1 MAALGRLTGRGRW
14 QSGGMSPASPPRHG
28 AVPPASDRDEAWLEA
43 FAEHLRHG
51 LGRSPRTVTAYLTDL
66 RHLAAHAAGAGEDAS
81 ADAFAEVDTE
91 DLRRWLAAMREE
103 GLARATLA
111 RRVAAART
119 FLAWLVRQG
128 LRPTDPA
135 LRLSA
140 LTPDAR
146 LPHVLHRAQADRL
159 IALAEEGVHAA
170 RAARDRPAA
179 AAAARDVA
187 LLELLYAT
195 GARVAEVAALD
206 VDDVDLDRRTA
217 LLTGKGDRQ
226 RTVPFGAPA
235 SAALDRWLRVAR
247 PILAA
252 EHSGAALFLGV
263 RGGRVG
269 VRQVRAVVD
278 AGLEAL
284 GDTAARGPH
293 ALRHTAATHLLDGGA
308 DLRTVQEMLGHASL
322 RTTQVYT
329 HVSIDRL
336 REGYRQAH
344 PRA

>member
-1 MAALGRLTGRGRW
+1 
-14 QSGGMSPASPPRHG
+14 MSPASPPRRRG
-28 AVPPASDRDEAWLEA
+28 AVPPASARDEAWLEA
-43 FAEHLRHG
+43 FADHLRHG

-66 RHLAAHAAGAGEDAS
+66 RHLAAHAAGAGEDVS

-91 DLRRWLAAMREE
+91 DLRRWLAAMRED

-119 FLAWLVRQG
+119 FLAWLVREG
-128 LRPTDPA
+128 LRSTDPA

-140 LTPDAR
+140 PTPDAR

-159 IALAEEGVHAA
+159 IARAEERVHAA
-170 RAARDRPAA
+170 RAARDRPGA

-187 LLELLYAT
+187 VLELLYAT

-235 SAALDRWLRVAR
+235 AAALERWLRVAR
-247 PILAA
+247 PILVGDD
-252 EHSGAALFLGV
+252 SGAALFLGV
-263 RGGRVG
+263 RGGRMG

-308 DLRTVQEMLGHASL
+308 DLRTVQDMLGHASL